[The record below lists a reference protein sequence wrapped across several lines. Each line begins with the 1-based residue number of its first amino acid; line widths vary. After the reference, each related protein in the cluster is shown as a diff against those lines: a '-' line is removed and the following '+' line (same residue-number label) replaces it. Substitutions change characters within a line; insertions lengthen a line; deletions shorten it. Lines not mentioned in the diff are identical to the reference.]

1 MTCHTNSNDDMFV
14 LLEQRVRE
22 VPPIPVSI
30 LSNHTTLDFGD
41 LVRLRDLWADSLQWR
56 WTP

>member
-1 MTCHTNSNDDMFV
+1 MFV

-56 WTP
+56 